1 VCLPNLG
8 LPILM
13 THEDK
18 TWLDLARL
26 GSILFGIDVVSSLHH
41 PISYNFSVE
50 SKGEGGVH
58 ESDSRDH
65 ATFWSRPSC
74 LTRV

>member
-1 VCLPNLG
+1 MLQGVSEGVPPKPRPAN
-8 LPILM
+8 P
-13 THEDK
+13 DDPRRQ
-18 TWLDLARL
+18 DLARL

-58 ESDSRDH
+58 ESDSRGH
-65 ATFWSRPSC
+65 ATF
-74 LTRV
+74 